1 MILSVS
7 ASATTTDQANNM
19 TTGYMKVTTASVACL
34 LALALSSCGES
45 DLVELHERE
54 LDDAVAELEPP
65 EEITEETD
73 AQMLSP
79 ELDLSQFELTFSDE
93 FNGAEI
99 NEEKW
104 NTSLFGPE
112 TVIFEQLQYYVDTQD
127 PDETIPS
134 PFVFDGEHLSIV
146 ASTTPDD
153 LRNDVNGQRYLSGI
167 LTTRERFTMRYGYV
181 ETRVDLPA
189 GRGTWPSLW
198 MLAAD
203 SAGRS
208 PEVYIFEYDGG
219 RADSIFHNYNYVDDE
234 GNLRSP
240 SQQESE
246 VAGIS
251 EGFHT
256 FGMRWTPSEMLFYVN
271 GQPSWRIIGENLPD
285 EDMFLVLNLAMGGLW
300 PGDPDDTTPDPAIF
314 EIDYIRVY
322 ELIEQ

>member
-7 ASATTTDQANNM
+7 ASATTTDQANIM

-34 LALALSSCGES
+34 LALTLSSCGDS

-54 LDDAVAELEPP
+54 LDDAVAALDPP

-93 FNGAEI
+93 FNGTEI
-99 NEEKW
+99 DEEKW

-112 TVIFEQLQYYVDTQD
+112 TVIFEQLQYYVDTQN
-127 PDETIPS
+127 
-134 PFVFDGEHLSIV
+134 
-146 ASTTPDD
+146 
-153 LRNDVNGQRYLSGI
+153 R
-167 LTTRERFTMRYGYV
+167 YV

-203 SAGRS
+203 SMGRS

-219 RADSIFHNYNYVDDE
+219 RADSIFHNYNYVDGE

-256 FGMRWTPSEMLFYVN
+256 FGMRWTPSEMLFYIN
-271 GQPSWRIIGENLPD
+271 GQPSWRIVGENLPD